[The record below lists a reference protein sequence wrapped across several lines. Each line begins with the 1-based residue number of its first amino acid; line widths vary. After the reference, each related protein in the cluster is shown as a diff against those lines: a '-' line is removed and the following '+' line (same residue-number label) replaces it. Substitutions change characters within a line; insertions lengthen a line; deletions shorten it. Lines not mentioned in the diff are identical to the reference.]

1 MGKTVVDEDIRF
13 SVIINGDPAQKE
25 LYQLEKRNRSLKD
38 STTVLKKEKALLEA
52 QGKKNSQAY
61 KELSAKI
68 TANNKEVKEN
78 ASRMRELQ
86 KEIGVT
92 GLTLRQLGQRASWL
106 RLQMSSMLPK
116 DPRRAAFK
124 KELQEINLQIDKLSF
139 KSKIAQ
145 SSISKLANGFN
156 KYAALG
162 ASVVAGLTG
171 LVLSAQKVIDYNGQ
185 LADSQSN
192 VQKTTGLTAK
202 EVDEL
207 TKKFGTFKTRTARI
221 ELLKLAE
228 EAGRLGKKGVNDVLS
243 FVKVANQIKVALGD
257 DLGEEQI
264 REVGKMVTIYK
275 VAEKE
280 GKNFEEA
287 MLALGSSIN
296 EVSASGANQASFLV
310 DFIKRTAGISDVANI
325 SAQDM
330 IGLAAAFDEAGQS
343 QEISATAI
351 NKFFGS
357 AADNVK
363 GFAEIAGVSIK
374 EYSRLLEE
382 DANEAMILF
391 LKGLKEGNPSLEEMQ
406 ARLKGIELGGTRGAQ
421 AITALASNIENLESK
436 QSIANN
442 SLKEATSLTNEYNL
456 KNNNLAATLDKVK
469 KRFQAAFSSD
479 IVTGTLSALTNMFGR
494 LIGAITDVNEA
505 FKEET
510 KVSYESAKANRQ
522 LANESQNL
530 LNRYNELT
538 ADGVEPTKEAKEEL
552 DLITLQLKDRLG
564 ESVMSIDQETG
575 AYLLNTEAVKEQIK
589 IKRLAADEEAS
600 TMASRLKGVQER
612 KKELSEEQK
621 LAQKEYDLRKK
632 YYEEQNKADI
642 EAFENSSSLSAMEEM
657 AMLEKSEGAKELAA
671 ARREL
676 QRVNA
681 EINEQTEREIDL
693 TQKLNDLNFSAS
705 DIDALFSTSDGS
717 NGNLP
722 EEGDEKTVNGQ
733 KFVFKNGRWQI
744 KKTYTPTG
752 PSGDSSRID
761 QAKKEAETLL
771 KLQRETEDKRIAL
784 IQDAFIREMTQSQV
798 NQQRKLQDLQTQSDE
813 VLEAYDKAITKG
825 DTDLASKLLGQY
837 HELYDQIELLD
848 EEFNNSRSD
857 ILGEGIEAHLEKLN
871 AYHQSR
877 EQQLLTAHNNEL
889 AALGDNEKAKKD
901 LQEKY
906 NKEKLEREK
915 ALQVALIAEL
925 QKVLNATDFKGFDLS
940 VLTEDQKQAII
951 TRLQELGLELSE
963 INILLDKMRGN
974 STGNE
979 LDGLGIDSQGR
990 VDVLGMTDQQWA
1002 QIFQRTETL
1011 AGLIGKVGMVAQAGL
1026 QAFSMY
1032 DQFVTASEN
1041 KKLQRLE
1048 RNAEK
1053 EIAKQ
1058 GRLLNNKLISQKQH
1072 DDAVAAEEK
1081 KLRKAQAEMEYK
1093 QAKRQKAMNVA
1104 SILSNQA
1111 VAISKALAQGGFL
1124 LGIPWA
1130 AIVGTMAALQ
1140 LGLALAQP
1148 LPAKGFEKGYYDNT
1162 VAVRRQQDG
1171 KVFNATYG
1179 GESRSG
1185 VVDKPTM
1192 FLAGEGGKNF
1202 PELIISGPDLKQFD
1216 PNLKQSLYR
1225 EIGRVKGYEE
1235 GYYKNVEGTPGNY
1248 DDRKLKMMMI
1258 SALNRYSEVL
1268 ERIEEN
1274 GIEAYVSRN
1283 FTNAKRLRDDINR
1296 LEKIESKSK
1305 INP

>member
-1 MGKTVVDEDIRF
+1 MGKTVGDEDIRF

-116 DPRRAAFK
+116 DPRRKQFK
-124 KELQEINLQIDKLSF
+124 KELEEITAQMNKLSF
-139 KSKIAQ
+139 RSKAAQ

-162 ASVVAGLTG
+162 ASIIATGTG
-171 LVLSAQKVIDYNGQ
+171 LILSAQKIIDYNGQ

-228 EAGRLGKKGVNDVLS
+228 EAGRLGKTGVNDVLS

-357 AADNVK
+357 AADNIK

-382 DANEAMILF
+382 DANDAMILF

-421 AITALASNIENLESK
+421 AITALASNIENLEAK

-479 IVTGTLSALTNMFGR
+479 IVTGTLAALTNMFGR

-564 ESVMSIDQETG
+564 ESVMSINQETG
-575 AYLLNTEAVKEQIK
+575 AYILNTEAVKEQIK

-642 EAFENSSSLSAMEEM
+642 EAFKNSSSLSAMEEM

-681 EINEQTEREIDL
+681 EINEQTERELDL
-693 TQKLNDLNFSAS
+693 TRKLEELNFSAS
-705 DIDALFSTSDGS
+705 DIDALFETQPQ
-717 NGNLP
+717 LP
-722 EEGDEKTVNGQ
+722 EDPIQKPTNDLKTTTNKNTKTKVSKAKNEADE
-733 KFVFKNGRWQI
+733 
-744 KKTYTPTG
+744 
-752 PSGDSSRID
+752 
-761 QAKKEAETLL
+761 LL
-771 KLQRETEDKRIAL
+771 QLQRETEDKRLAI
-784 IQDAFIREMTQSQV
+784 IQDAFIREMALNDESQR
-798 NQQRKLQDLQTQSDE
+798 RKIADLSDKA
-813 VLEAYDKAITKG
+813 LELSNAYDKAILAG
-825 DTDLASKLLGQY
+825 NTDLAST
-837 HELYDQIELLD
+837 LLD
-848 EEFNNSRSD
+848 QYNEVLDQMDLEEQIHVKNRAE
-857 ILGEGIEAHLEKLN
+857 ILENGIQDHIEKLKER
-871 AYHQSR
+871 YQKEETER
-877 EQQLLTAHNNEL
+877 QIAHNNEL
-889 AALGDNEKAKKD
+889 AALGDNEEAKKA
-901 LQEKY
+901 LQDKF

-915 ALQVALIAEL
+915 EAALEL
-925 QKVLNATDFKGFDLS
+925 KDEINKILNTEDFKGFDLE
-940 VLTEDQKQAII
+940 VLTEDQKKAIE
-951 TRLQELGLELSE
+951 TRLQDLGFSLSE
-963 INILLDKMRGN
+963 IDKLLSGLKNGGNQEEVDILGATAGNIDIFGFSVEDWEQTFSNLDTTKGKMEAVLMTA
-974 STGNE
+974 TGMLNAYKMFSDFQAQNE
-979 LDGLGIDSQGR
+979 AKR
-990 VDVLGMTDQQWA
+990 V
-1002 QIFQRTETL
+1002 
-1011 AGLIGKVGMVAQAGL
+1011 
-1026 QAFSMY
+1026 
-1032 DQFVTASEN
+1032 
-1041 KKLQRLE
+1041 KKLE
-1048 RNAEK
+1048 REANKEK
-1053 EIAKQ
+1053 SNQ
-1058 GRLLNNKLISQKQH
+1058 DRLLSNKLISEQQH
-1072 DDAVAAEEK
+1072 RDAVNAIDRNLEKQKEELAK
-1081 KLRKAQAEMEYK
+1081 K
-1093 QAKRQKAMNVA
+1093 QAKRDRITAMAGIALNTAQAIMSIWAQVPKVDFGISAGLLTAFVSALGAAQLVA
-1104 SILSNQA
+1104 A
-1111 VAISKALAQGGFL
+1111 SKVKGYE
-1124 LGIPWA
+1124 
-1130 AIVGTMAALQ
+1130 
-1140 LGLALAQP
+1140 
-1148 LPAKGFEKGYYDNT
+1148 KGFYDNT

-1171 KVFNATYG
+1171 KVFNAAYG

-1225 EIGRVKGYEE
+1225 EIGRIKGYEE
-1235 GYYKNVEGTPGNY
+1235 GYYKNVEGAPIND

-1258 SALNRYSEVL
+1258 SALERYSDVL
-1268 ERIEEN
+1268 ERLEEN
-1274 GIEAYVSRN
+1274 GLEAYVTRN

-1305 INP
+1305 INT